1 MLYKF
6 SEIFRRNRIIN
17 RRLYETLEDLYD
29 KVDSSSGG
37 DSLNVQIVEVAAAGS
52 ELTKTEVKTAFGTT
66 TKPFCGIVTD
76 TTNHKTYFTVFNGS
90 KVDLVLLKSA

>member
-29 KVDSSSGG
+29 KVGSGSGG

-76 TTNHKTYFTVFNGS
+76 TTNNKTYFTVFNGS

>member
-17 RRLYETLEDLYD
+17 RGLYETLEDLYD
-29 KVDSSSGG
+29 KVGSSSGG
-37 DSLNVQIVEVAAAGS
+37 DSLDVQIVEVAAAGS

>member
-29 KVDSSSGG
+29 KVGSGSGG
-37 DSLNVQIVEVAAAGS
+37 DSLDVQIVEVAAAGS

-76 TTNHKTYFTVFNGS
+76 TTNKKTYFTVFNGS

>member
-29 KVDSSSGG
+29 KVGSSSGG
-37 DSLNVQIVEVAAAGS
+37 DSLDVQIVEVAAAGS

>member
-1 MLYKF
+1 MLYNF

-29 KVDSSSGG
+29 KVGSSSGG

>member
-29 KVDSSSGG
+29 KVGSSSGG

>member
-1 MLYKF
+1 M
-6 SEIFRRNRIIN
+6 
-17 RRLYETLEDLYD
+17 YETLEDLYD
-29 KVDSSSGG
+29 KVGSSSGG
-37 DSLNVQIVEVAAAGS
+37 DSLDVQIVEVAAAGS
-52 ELTKTEVKTAFGTT
+52 ELTKTEVRTAFGTT

>member
-29 KVDSSSGG
+29 KVGSGSGG
-37 DSLNVQIVEVAAAGS
+37 DSLDVQIVEVAAAGS